1 MTLSNKALLGVT
13 AALAV
18 AAVAYWQIRPVQG
31 EDEGAQ
37 NDDPVENEEVLR
49 SVQEQFATEVPQ
61 PVVGAAAVQ
70 GTFWVSF
77 DARGVSEAMRQ
88 STLKARTAGVVTA
101 VHVEENRRVGG
112 GGALIQIDTTEYALD
127 VLAKAAAMRKAEVD
141 FLART
146 LMDEELTEETRAERT
161 RLARSVTGLEQA
173 EADHRRAVLNLERTT
188 IRAPFAGRI
197 ADLKVVTGQYVEQG
211 GDVLTV
217 VGLDPIKV
225 QFQVLGTQIPHL
237 AEGRSASMV
246 FSALPDTTLVGAIA
260 TINPLINSETGTG
273 RVTVY
278 LPNPAGRIKPGM
290 YAQGTLQAQNY
301 PDRLFVPRQA
311 VLEKRRRTMLF
322 VFEDGRAKWRY
333 VNIGLQNRDHYELV
347 RDGPEDGW
355 VEPGEIVLVDGH
367 YYLPHDAA
375 VRLVDDL
382 AGAGGVPTR

>member
-18 AAVAYWQIRPVQG
+18 AAVAYWQIRPAQG

-37 NDDPVENEEVLR
+37 SDDPVENEEVLR

-101 VHVEENRRVGG
+101 VHVEENQRVGG
-112 GGALIQIDTTEYALD
+112 GAALIQIDTTEYALD